1 MVLLRAVVRA
11 GSWYEG
17 ETWGNLHLMEHMLHH
32 GSEMFSDKEEFERY
46 KEQYGMT
53 QNAWTGPSNMG
64 VWVSVPETYIKEG
77 VTLLKQLLFQPKFDE
92 KELEKEKRV
101 IAQEYKDK
109 WSNPYTRF
117 GKEVDK
123 LLYGE
128 TIYSRDAM
136 GKPEFF
142 EKTSIETIKKLHEQ
156 YFQPQNMVIAAVGG
170 VQSEEVIELLT
181 DAVKE
186 RENNPTE
193 KTEEVNPTISVSKTR
208 LLQHQEAVEQVKIN
222 LMWTNPGKKEFDMR
236 KRQTLRVGSYL
247 LGGSSRSPLYKKLRE
262 EKGYVYSAGTS
273 TWNLPTYGGFVAY
286 ASTGPDK
293 AQETIEE
300 MHNVV
305 TEFLKSGVSEDEFKR
320 AINFGKMRA
329 LTSYSSVSGIAEDMT
344 DSYFYLG
351 KYYTPEDFAEMLDD
365 ISQEEMMD
373 ILRKN
378 ITDEVLH
385 ISVLSKE
392 PLTIPTSMMNR
403 VSPPLE
409 KNP

>member
-1 MVLLRAVVRA
+1 
-11 GSWYEG
+11 
-17 ETWGNLHLMEHMLHH
+17 
-32 GSEMFSDKEEFERY
+32 
-46 KEQYGMT
+46 
-53 QNAWTGPSNMG
+53 
-64 VWVSVPETYIKEG
+64 
-77 VTLLKQLLFQPKFDE
+77 
-92 KELEKEKRV
+92 
-101 IAQEYKDK
+101 
-109 WSNPYTRF
+109 
-117 GKEVDK
+117 
-123 LLYGE
+123 
-128 TIYSRDAM
+128 
-136 GKPEFF
+136 
-142 EKTSIETIKKLHEQ
+142 
-156 YFQPQNMVIAAVGG
+156 
-170 VQSEEVIELLT
+170 
-181 DAVKE
+181 
-186 RENNPTE
+186 
-193 KTEEVNPTISVSKTR
+193 
-208 LLQHQEAVEQVKIN
+208 
-222 LMWTNPGKKEFDMR
+222 MR